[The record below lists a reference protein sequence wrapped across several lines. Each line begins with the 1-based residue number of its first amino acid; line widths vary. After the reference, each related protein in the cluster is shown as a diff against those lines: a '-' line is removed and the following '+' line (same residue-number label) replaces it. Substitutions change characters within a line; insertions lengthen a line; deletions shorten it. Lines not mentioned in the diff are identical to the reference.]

1 MESERMR
8 GAGLSLIESLEPS
21 NSFATLDDDSTG
33 LPSFELLDPKELLL
47 DLPELLPAELLEAA
61 DFAELLD
68 VADFAELLDVAFF
81 AELLDVFFAELLDIA
96 FFTELLDFSLSG
108 TFKINFQIDFFPLSE
123 TTTT

>member
-8 GAGLSLIESLEPS
+8 GAGLSLTESLEPS
-21 NSFATLDDDSTG
+21 DSFATLDDDSTG

-68 VADFAELLDVAFF
+68 VAFF
-81 AELLDVFFAELLDIA
+81 AELLDVFFAELLDVA

-108 TFKINFQIDFFPLSE
+108 TFKINFQMDFFPLSE

>member
-1 MESERMR
+1 MR
-8 GAGLSLIESLEPS
+8 GAGLSLTESLEPS
-21 NSFATLDDDSTG
+21 DSLATLDDDSTG

-68 VADFAELLDVAFF
+68 VADFAELLEAFL
-81 AELLDVFFAELLDIA
+81 AELLEALLDVA

-108 TFKINFQIDFFPLSE
+108 TFKINFQMDFFPLSE

>member
-8 GAGLSLIESLEPS
+8 GAGLSLTESLEPS
-21 NSFATLDDDSTG
+21 DSLATLDDDSTG

-81 AELLDVFFAELLDIA
+81 AELLDVA